1 MLIAGANVANL
12 MLARLASR
20 EKEIALRQALGA
32 GRGRLIRQLLT
43 ESLMLSTLG
52 GLFGLVL
59 AAWGVQALRA
69 LAPADLPRL
78 SEIALNAPVFLW
90 TLGILLVTGILVG
103 LAPALQASKSDLN
116 CALQE
121 SGRNSGGL
129 RRSRVSRALVVSEI
143 ALALLLLVGA
153 GLMIRSAMRLQQVNP
168 GFEAKNLLT
177 LSIGLPRQK
186 YQENG
191 QAVAF
196 FDQLLERIGRLSAV
210 EVAGG
215 VDPLPMSGSDSTTG
229 ILIEGQPIVPSA
241 DRPEAGE
248 RVVTPEYFRA
258 MRIPLVEGRPFTEQ
272 DREKTPPV
280 IVVNQ
285 ALAHR
290 FFPGQS
296 ALGKRLGLEDD
307 GKLRWAEIVG
317 VVGDVK
323 HRRLDA
329 EIKPELFEPYRQ
341 WPRNFM
347 SLVVRMKVE
356 PASMVGAI
364 RDQVLA
370 LDKDQP
376 VFEIMTMEERLS
388 QSLAQSRFVMLLL
401 GIFSALAMVLAAIG
415 IYGVMACFVSQ
426 RNKEI
431 GIRMALGAQKHDV
444 LKLVVLEGMALAVIG
459 VALGLAASFALTRI
473 IANLLF
479 GVGPTDAFTLV
490 GVSSLLTGVAF
501 LACCIPARRAS
512 RLDPM
517 IMLRAE

>member
-1 MLIAGANVANL
+1 
-12 MLARLASR
+12 
-20 EKEIALRQALGA
+20 
-32 GRGRLIRQLLT
+32 
-43 ESLMLSTLG
+43 
-52 GLFGLVL
+52 
-59 AAWGVQALRA
+59 
-69 LAPADLPRL
+69 
-78 SEIALNAPVFLW
+78 
-90 TLGILLVTGILVG
+90 
-103 LAPALQASKSDLN
+103 
-116 CALQE
+116 
-121 SGRNSGGL
+121 
-129 RRSRVSRALVVSEI
+129 
-143 ALALLLLVGA
+143 
-153 GLMIRSAMRLQQVNP
+153 MI
-168 GFEAKNLLT
+168 
-177 LSIGLPRQK
+177 
-186 YQENG
+186 
-191 QAVAF
+191 
-196 FDQLLERIGRLSAV
+196 ERIGRLSAV

-229 ILIEGQPIVPSA
+229 ILIDGQPIVPSA

-248 RVVTPEYFRA
+248 RVVTPDYFQA
-258 MRIPLVEGRPFTEQ
+258 MRIPLVEGRQFAEQ
-272 DREKTPPV
+272 DRADTPPV

-285 ALAHR
+285 TLARR

-296 ALGKRLGLEDD
+296 ALGRRLGLEDD

-329 EIKPELFEPYRQ
+329 ELKPELFEPYRQ

-347 SLVVRMKVE
+347 SLVVRTKAE
-356 PASMVGAI
+356 PSSMIGAI

-401 GIFSALAMVLAAIG
+401 GVFSALAMVLAAIG

-431 GIRMALGAQKHDV
+431 GIRMALGAQKRDV
-444 LKLVVLEGMALAVIG
+444 LKLVVLEGMALAVVG

-479 GVGPTDAFTLV
+479 GVGPTDAFTLTA
-490 GVSSLLTGVAF
+490 VSSLLTGVAF

-517 IMLRAE
+517 ITLRAE